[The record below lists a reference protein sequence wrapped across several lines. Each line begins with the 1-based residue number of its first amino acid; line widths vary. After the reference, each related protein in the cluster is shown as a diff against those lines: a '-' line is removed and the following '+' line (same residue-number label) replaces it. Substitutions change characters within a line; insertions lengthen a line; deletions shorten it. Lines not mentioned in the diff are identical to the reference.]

1 MKNFVASI
9 IIASM
14 VLPGCAFNNAVEVA
28 ASTELL
34 IVLPEPRKTS
44 EVPVEQALT
53 TRRSIREFKHQP
65 LTLAEV
71 SQLLWAAQ
79 GITGVRFRTAPSA
92 GGLYPLE
99 LYLVA
104 GDVEGLA
111 AGVCR
116 YEPETHS
123 LKPILEGDVRK
134 SLARAAYWQEWV
146 GNGAIALVFAAVY
159 ERTTQ
164 KYGPRGRQYAHMEAG
179 HAAQNVYLQAEA
191 LGLGTVIVGAFMDSW
206 VHSLLHMND
215 DEQPLSIMPV
225 GNK

>member
-1 MKNFVASI
+1 MKNYFAI
-9 IIASM
+9 IIAALL
-14 VLPGCAFNNAVEVA
+14 LPGCAFNPSVNIAPD
-28 ASTELL
+28 TELS
-34 IVLPEPRKTS
+34 IALPQPRKIS
-44 EVPVEQALT
+44 QVSVEQALT
-53 TRRSIREFKHQP
+53 TRRSVREFRHQP
-65 LTLAEV
+65 LTLTEV

-79 GITGVRFRTAPSA
+79 GVTGFRFRTAPSA

-104 GDVEGLA
+104 GDVTGLA
-111 AGVCR
+111 AGVYR
-116 YEPETHS
+116 YEAGTHS
-123 LKPILEGDVRK
+123 LKPILEGDVRQ
-134 SLARAAYWQEWV
+134 SLANAAYWQEWV

-164 KYGPRGRQYAHMEAG
+164 KYGPRGKQYVHMEAG

-206 VHSLLHMND
+206 VQSLLHMND